1 MSRHRRQSYRHL
13 LSLYATLSQ
22 VNQSILRTSDAD
34 ALFRKIC
41 RIATDYGHF
50 RFAWIGVED
59 KIKQEIVP
67 VAWSGEGAEYL
78 REIRIFLDP
87 ARPESQGPAATA
99 LRTGRMQVIHDFFR
113 DSRTIPWVG
122 AARRHGFRSS
132 IGVAISRGGENIGV
146 MNLYAGE
153 KSYFG
158 RPEQQLIREMALDI
172 SFALDHFDSEKARKT
187 AERQLDSHRQRL
199 SLLLE
204 ESLFANRQQEPRR
217 IMRAFS
223 ETALSLTGATR
234 VDFGIFEQGALTREA
249 MDASG
254 RSLPG
259 HPSPEQD
266 NICSWA
272 RARREIYRSDRIS
285 PNHPPFQPETGVLVH
300 LPAFGSKDNY
310 LGFLE
315 VVCPETYI
323 QSDPDLSY
331 LSALTAQIAGSLEN
345 AFLLQ
350 ALSISESRLR
360 IFQKTFESAT
370 VPLCICDARQPNLPI
385 IFVNDHFSR
394 VTGYPLAETVGKN
407 CRFLQG
413 TDRDQEER
421 EYIRTA
427 LAAGKPIRT
436 ILRNYRKDGSLFMNE
451 LSIFPISDPDGTV
464 THFLGIQND
473 MTDTLSLRKNRDIAS
488 QVFDMA
494 SDGILLTDS
503 ENRIILVNR
512 AFTEITGYSLEDVQ
526 EKNPSVLASGRHDS
540 FFYQAMWNE
549 LLTVGYWQGELW
561 NRKKSGE
568 VYPEWLSISTRK
580 NRDGTVE
587 NYIGIFHD
595 LTGVKESEERI
606 SYLAYHDPLTGLPN
620 RVLLRDR
627 LEYAILQSTRQ
638 NRKLGVLLIDLDGFK
653 NVNDLLG
660 HHTGDQLLVEVSRR
674 MTQGIR
680 TSDSVGR
687 MGGDEFLVIFPDIH
701 DLNEVSSI
709 ISRLMEQ
716 IHRPYVIDGQS
727 IILTTSGGVTLYP
740 EDNCGI
746 DDLVRHAD
754 IAMYSAK
761 NRGKNR
767 VHYYELS
774 METELRKRENFK
786 QEIVRALREN
796 DLRLVYQPQVDILNG
811 DILGVEALLRWYLPG
826 GIRYPGD
833 FLGFIENDDLSV
845 ELGRWVL
852 KSALEQHDRWKS
864 NGMDIRISVNIFPRH
879 FTGGTLVGDL
889 ASLGNSGF
897 DLSGIALEIT
907 ENTLVSDLADIQKT
921 VQSCKEQGIQ
931 ISLDDFG
938 TGYTSLTM
946 VRLLRPDSLK
956 VDQSFIRESGDN
968 EGNRSIL
975 ESILKIGEGFHAC
988 VIQEGVEKASE
999 LRMLREMGYRNIQ
1012 GFLVSHPL
1020 LPEDLEFFFGNWRK
1034 NRLWQKLGEHG

>member
-1 MSRHRRQSYRHL
+1 MSRHRTQSYRHL

-22 VNQSILRTSDAD
+22 VNQSILRTNDAD
-34 ALFRKIC
+34 TLFRKIC
-41 RIATDYGHF
+41 RISTEYGHF
-50 RFAWIGVED
+50 RFAWIGIHD
-59 KIKQEIVP
+59 TFQQEIRP
-67 VAWSGEGAEYL
+67 VAWSGEGAKYL
-78 REIRIFLDP
+78 QEIRIFLDP
-87 ARPESQGPAATA
+87 ERPESLGPAATA
-99 LRTGRMQVIHDFFR
+99 LRTGKPQVIHDFFR

-122 AARRHGFRSS
+122 SARRYGFRSS
-132 IGVAISRGGENIGV
+132 IGVAISRGGKNIGV
-146 MNLYAGE
+146 LNLYAGE

-158 RPEQQLIREMALDI
+158 RPEQQLVREMALDI
-172 SFALDHFDSEKARKT
+172 SFALDYFDSKDARLT
-187 AERQLDSHRQRL
+187 ADRQLQSHRERL
-199 SLLLE
+199 SFLLE
-204 ESLFANRQQEPRR
+204 ETLKNNRQHDPRQ
-217 IMRAFS
+217 ILRAFS
-223 ETALSLTGATR
+223 RSAHTLTGSTR
-234 VDFGIFEQGALTREA
+234 IAFGIFEHGSLARE
-249 MDASG
+249 DFSSTG
-254 RSLPG
+254 DSLPEL
-259 HPSPEQD
+259 PPPERER
-266 NICSWA
+266 IASWA
-272 RARREIYRSDRIS
+272 RTHRQAYRSDRLS
-285 PNHPPFQPETGVLVH
+285 DDHPPSPPVNGTWVH
-300 LPAFGSKDNY
+300 IPVFGAKDNY

-315 VVCPETYI
+315 MICPEAYI
-323 QSDPDLSY
+323 KSDPDIAF

-370 VPLCICDARQPNLPI
+370 VPLCICDALRQDLPI
-385 IFVNDHFSR
+385 IFANEHFSR
-394 VTGYPLAETVGKN
+394 VTGYPLEETVGKN

-436 ILRNYRKDGSLFMNE
+436 ILRNYRKDGSLFINE
-451 LSIFPISDPDGTV
+451 LSIFPITDPDGTI

-473 MTDTLSLRKNRDIAS
+473 ITDTLSLRKNREIAS

-526 EKNPSVLASGRHDS
+526 GKNPSVLASGRHDS

-580 NRDGTVE
+580 NGDGTVE

-606 SYLAYHDPLTGLPN
+606 AFLAYHDPLTGLPN

-627 LEYAILQSTRQ
+627 LEYAILQSTRR
-638 NRKLGVLLIDLDGFK
+638 NRKLGLLLIDLDGFK

-687 MGGDEFLVIFPDIH
+687 MGGDEFLVIFPDLH
-701 DLNEVSSI
+701 DLNELSSI
-709 ISRLMEQ
+709 ILRLMEQ
-716 IHRPYVIDGQS
+716 IHRPYEIDGQS

-740 EDNCGI
+740 EDHSGL

-786 QEIVRALREN
+786 QEMIRALKEN

-811 DILGVEALLRWYLPG
+811 EIIGVEALLRWYHQD

-833 FLGFIENDDLSV
+833 FLGFVENDDLSV
-845 ELGRWVL
+845 ALGRWVL

-879 FTGGTLVGDL
+879 FNGGTLVGDL

-946 VRLLRPDSLK
+946 VRILRPDSLK
-956 VDQSFIRESGDN
+956 VDQSFIRESSDN

-999 LRMLREMGYRNIQ
+999 LRMIREMGYRHIQ
-1012 GFLVSHPL
+1012 GFLVSRPL
-1020 LPEDLEFFFGNWRK
+1020 LPEDLELFFGVWRK
-1034 NRLWQKLGEHG
+1034 NRLWKKLGESG